1 MRSKLLNLDAYDTD
15 KIRHG
20 YLDVYDAI
28 LAPWVDKEITLL
40 ELGVYR
46 GGSLKLWRDYFPRG
60 AIVGT
65 DSKLPPHF
73 RPGERIQVFEGHH
86 GDKRFLCEV
95 ANKTAPDGFDII
107 IDDASH
113 IGEKAKRAFWYL
125 FDHHL
130 KPGGLY
136 AIEDWG
142 TGYLDNFPDGRQFNP
157 TTPILHGVRSLLA
170 QRICRKMK
178 VPFPCHSYGMVGFVK
193 ELVDEQGAASIA
205 MGNKTGWRK
214 SKFKNILITPG
225 IVIVTKAA
233 STLAAFPNEIPA
245 KNCRVG

>member
-15 KIRHG
+15 KIRSG
-20 YLDVYDAI
+20 CLDVYDAI
-28 LAPWVDKEITLL
+28 LAPLVDKEITLL

-60 AIVGT
+60 TIVGT

-86 GDKRFLCEV
+86 GDKRFLSEV

-113 IGEKAKRAFWYL
+113 IGEKTKRAFWLL

-142 TGYLDNFPDGRQFNP
+142 TGYLDDFRDGRQFNP
-157 TTPILHGVRSLLA
+157 KTPILRRVRSVLP
-170 QRICRKMK
+170 QRIGRKMK

-205 MGNKTGWRK
+205 MGSKAGSRK

-225 IVIVTKAA
+225 IVLVTKAVH
-233 STLAAFPNEIPA
+233 SDRRPQ
-245 KNCRVG
+245 

>member
-15 KIRHG
+15 KIKHG
-20 YLDVYDAI
+20 YLDVYDPI
-28 LAPWVDKEITLL
+28 LAPWVNEEITLL
-40 ELGVYR
+40 ELGVDR
-46 GGSLKLWRDYFPRG
+46 GGSLKLWRDYFSRG

-65 DSKLPPHF
+65 DRKLPPDF

-86 GDKRFLCEV
+86 GDKKFLSEV
-95 ANKTAPDGFDII
+95 ASKTAPDGFDII

-142 TGYLDNFPDGRQFNP
+142 TGYLDDFPDGKQFNP
-157 TTPILHGVRSLLA
+157 RTPILRWVRSLLP
-170 QRICRKMK
+170 QRIGTKMK

-205 MGNKTGWRK
+205 MGSKVGWRK
-214 SKFKNILITPG
+214 SKFKNVLITPG

-233 STLAAFPNEIPA
+233 STLAA
-245 KNCRVG
+245 

>member
-28 LAPWVDKEITLL
+28 LAPWVDEEITLL

-60 AIVGT
+60 AIVGI
-65 DSKLPPHF
+65 DRKLPQNF
-73 RPGERIQVFEGHH
+73 RPGERIQVFEGSH
-86 GDKRFLCEV
+86 GNKRFLSEV
-95 ANKTAPDGFDII
+95 ANRTAPNGFDII

-113 IGEKAKRAFWYL
+113 IGEKTRRAFWYL

-142 TGYLDNFPDGRQFNP
+142 TGYLDDFPDGKKFRP
-157 TTPILHGVRSLLA
+157 KIPILGRVRSLLPK
-170 QRICRKMK
+170 RIGRKMK
-178 VPFPCHSYGMVGFVK
+178 VPFHCHSYGMVGFVK
-193 ELVDEQGAASIA
+193 ELVDEQGAADIA
-205 MGNKTGWRK
+205 MGSKAGWRK

-225 IVIVTKAA
+225 IVIVAKAA
-233 STLAAFPNEIPA
+233 STLTAFPDEIRA
-245 KNCRVG
+245 KN

>member
-20 YLDVYDAI
+20 YLDVSDAI
-28 LAPWVDKEITLL
+28 LAPWVDEEITLL
-40 ELGVYR
+40 ELGIYR

-60 AIVGT
+60 AVVGI
-65 DSKLPPHF
+65 DRKLPQNF
-73 RPGERIQVFEGHH
+73 RPGERIQVFEGSH
-86 GDKRFLCEV
+86 GNKRFLAEV
-95 ANKTAPDGFDII
+95 ANRTAPDGFDII

-113 IGEKAKRAFWYL
+113 IGAKTRIAFWYL

-142 TGYLDNFPDGRQFNP
+142 TGYLDDFPDGKRFKP
-157 TTPILHGVRSLLA
+157 RTPILGRVRSLLPK
-170 QRICRKMK
+170 RIGRKLK

-193 ELVDEQGAASIA
+193 ELVDEQGAANIA
-205 MGNKTGWRK
+205 MGRKAGWRK

-225 IVIVTKAA
+225 IVLVTKAA
-233 STLAAFPNEIPA
+233 PA
-245 KNCRVG
+245 LSVSRTSPSQELTSR